1 MPAKFFSKQKLLRS
15 LAGFLLNQGQNSVL
29 ANAGHFISKPFS
41 TLSSSIRPFHTLD
54 LRAALSLF
62 GSLPPSVQLPSA
74 VGLAESTHR
83 SSSILLQ
90 RNTMSTCSSLSG
102 CAELG
107 ARQLESLNWK
117 SGQMLNPVTS
127 SIDLSYGSIS
137 ADYCRR
143 ARGSLKSKEPWGNN
157 MVYKC
162 FCSNSMGTNSKS
174 NLFMELW
181 ARDFHTSRSALYAAG
196 AAPGVSLDGVP
207 REEQLGSSAASDQYV
222 FKLILLLSVSYKN
235 RYY

>member
-1 MPAKFFSKQKLLRS
+1 MPPKYFSKQKLLRS

-29 ANAGHFISKPFS
+29 ADAGHFISKPFS
-41 TLSSSIRPFHTLD
+41 TLSSSICPFHTLD

-62 GSLPPSVQLPSA
+62 GSLPHSISLPSA
-74 VGLAESTHR
+74 VGLAESTQR

-90 RNTMSTCSSLSG
+90 RNTMSACSSLSG

-117 SGQMLNPVTS
+117 SGQMLNPMTS
-127 SIDLSYGSIS
+127 SVDLSYGSKCV
-137 ADYCRR
+137 DYSRR
-143 ARGSLKSKEPWGNN
+143 ASGSLKSREPWGNN

-162 FCSNSMGTNSKS
+162 LWSNSTGTNSKS

-181 ARDFHTSRSALYAAG
+181 ARDFHTSRSAMYSAG
-196 AAPGVSLDGVP
+196 AAADGVP
-207 REEQLGSSAASDQYV
+207 REDQLGNSTASSDQYV
-222 FKLILLLSVSYKN
+222 SN
-235 RYY
+235 